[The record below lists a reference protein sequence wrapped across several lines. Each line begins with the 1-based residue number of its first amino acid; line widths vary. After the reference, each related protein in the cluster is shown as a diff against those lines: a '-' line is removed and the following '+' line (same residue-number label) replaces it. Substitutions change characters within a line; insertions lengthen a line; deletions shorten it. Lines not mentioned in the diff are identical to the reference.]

1 LPFSSTAASTVA
13 SPIGSGP
20 IGGRPRRWRTRGWPG
35 RRPLLGLLALAAL
48 TVVPPATARPAAP
61 NPAPVAD
68 PPPAAPGPPSPEGLP
83 SRQGPEANG
92 AATPDSGTPERP
104 PLLSEKAFAE
114 VLRHGD
120 LEQLDAA
127 CRQSA
132 EADQGERLRQLQQRL
147 LTIHPAPQPLPVVLA
162 NADVLLSCRAPSEA
176 MDVLNRY
183 GPAAGAERVQWLQLQ
198 WRAAAAGLD
207 HRRAALALE
216 RLRRE
221 GGTAL
226 DAVSLPLQRKEDGT
240 LVSRSALELLAT
252 HLESRGFP
260 RVAGELLV
268 QARRPGVPGAE
279 RLQRAVGLLAELPA
293 PEREALL
300 ETALEQAAAAGAWG
314 LVAELL
320 DTQAALPSARA
331 VERRLRLSGRIDDAY
346 GEWRWRRGDPAAA
359 PRVRQLEIQLRSPR
373 DPGGHAADLPV
384 PAPEP
389 AATPAA
395 TPTTTTPTPPSP

>member
-1 LPFSSTAASTVA
+1 
-13 SPIGSGP
+13 
-20 IGGRPRRWRTRGWPG
+20 
-35 RRPLLGLLALAAL
+35 
-48 TVVPPATARPAAP
+48 
-61 NPAPVAD
+61 
-68 PPPAAPGPPSPEGLP
+68 
-83 SRQGPEANG
+83 
-92 AATPDSGTPERP
+92 
-104 PLLSEKAFAE
+104 
-114 VLRHGD
+114 
-120 LEQLDAA
+120 
-127 CRQSA
+127 
-132 EADQGERLRQLQQRL
+132 
-147 LTIHPAPQPLPVVLA
+147 
-162 NADVLLSCRAPSEA
+162 